1 MTTLFIADLH
11 LDDAR
16 PEITTLFEH
25 YLASEEARGA
35 SAFYI
40 LGDLVEAWIGDD
52 DDAELPS
59 RIATAT
65 LALRDAGVPV
75 YFMVG
80 NRDFLLGEAFAER
93 AGMTLLDDGTV
104 HEIEGVPTL
113 LMHGDVLCTDDV
125 EYQAVR
131 KQVRTDAWKQQILS
145 MPLAARR
152 AFAAQARSDSKSR
165 TGRIDET
172 IMDVNQGAV
181 EDAMRKANVTRLVH
195 GHTHRPAVHD
205 FTLGS
210 NTAQQNVLGD
220 RCDHGSVLRI
230 APDGVALRG
239 LTLQGH

>member
-16 PEITTLFEH
+16 PEITALFEQ
-25 YLASEEARGA
+25 YLASEEAR
-35 SAFYI
+35 SAQALYI

-52 DDAELPS
+52 DDAELPT

-65 LALRDAGVPV
+65 KGLRDAGVPV
-75 YFMVG
+75 YFMAG
-80 NRDFLLGEAFAER
+80 NRDFLLGEAFASR
-93 AGMTLLDDGTV
+93 AGMTLLEDGTV
-104 HEIEGVPTL
+104 HTIEGVPTL

-181 EDAMRKANVTRLVH
+181 EEAMRHAHVARLVH

-205 FTLGS
+205 VSLGG
-210 NTAQQNVLGD
+210 TPAQRIVLGD
-220 RCDHGSVLRI
+220 WYDHGSVLRI
-230 APDGVALRG
+230 EPDSVELRG
-239 LTLQGH
+239 LKLP

>member
-16 PEITTLFEH
+16 PEITTLFEQ
-25 YLASEEARGA
+25 YLASDEARGA
-35 SAFYI
+35 KAFYI

-52 DDAELPS
+52 DDAELPA
-59 RIATAT
+59 RIARAT
-65 LALRDAGVPV
+65 SALRDAGVPV

-80 NRDFLLGEAFAER
+80 NRDFLLGQAFAER
-93 AGMTLLDDGTV
+93 AGMTLLEDGTV
-104 HEIEGVPTL
+104 HEIEGTPTL

-181 EDAMRKANVTRLVH
+181 EDALRRAGVSRLIH

-205 FTLGS
+205 FTLGG
-210 NTAQQNVLGD
+210 TPAQRIVLGD
-220 RCDHGSVLRI
+220 WYDHGSVLRVE
-230 APDGVALRG
+230 PGSVELRG
-239 LTLQGH
+239 LTTPM